1 MSTVEQEQSV
11 VRSEEELHVGARLG
25 DVGRVLVRKLVG
37 TRVDGQDVDLE
48 VEQAEVETTAAE
60 EGDTG
65 EVLTLPDGSLSVPV
79 FEERVFV
86 EKRMVVRERIVIRKH
101 TVSRTERVEADVR
114 VERVEVTA
122 DHEVRDRLDAA
133 PGAQELIRS
142 SAAPRTEEAPVET
155 PIPTPV
161 RAAAHGTRR
170 AKASRS
176 T

>member
-11 VRSEEELHVGARLG
+11 VRSEEELHVGTRLG

-48 VEQAEVETTAAE
+48 VEQAEVERTPAE
-60 EGDTG
+60 DGDTG

-86 EKRMVVRERIVIRKH
+86 EKRMVVRERIVIRKQ

-122 DHEVRDRLDAA
+122 DQEVSDRLDAA
-133 PGAQELIRS
+133 PGAQELIRD
-142 SAAPRTEEAPVET
+142 SAAPRVDPAPVESPF
-155 PIPTPV
+155 PIPL
-161 RAAAHGTRR
+161 RAAGHGTRR
-170 AKASRS
+170 TKASR
-176 T
+176 TT